1 LTTGVKECIITP
13 KHGDLR
19 EITGIYG
26 KNPHCVCIATLAI
39 YAVFTKKADRT
50 RMPDISYELSGR
62 FDNKLDASN
71 RVTLPATLKEQ
82 LGKDIVITMGVGNHA
97 RIYPKP
103 VWLKMKAML
112 SQKSPIEALE
122 KSRPLIQRLNNGSE
136 TLSADKDGRILLSY
150 GIREWIRTKEAM
162 YVIFIG
168 NDDHVE
174 LWSSKEWEEYTQN
187 YEYNAIEEAYI
198 VLSERIKGIDSSEIQ
213 TTSQSAQ

>member
-1 LTTGVKECIITP
+1 
-13 KHGDLR
+13 
-19 EITGIYG
+19 
-26 KNPHCVCIATLAI
+26 
-39 YAVFTKKADRT
+39 
-50 RMPDISYELSGR
+50 MPDISYELSGR

-213 TTSQSAQ
+213 TTLQSAQ